1 MSIEV
6 NNTGMVPE
14 PNPTKSEI
22 DALGISAGTLNGY
35 TIAVVDEVPTSP
47 VANTIYLVE
56 E

>member
-35 TIAVVDEVPTSP
+35 TISVVAEVPTTP

-56 E
+56 V

>member
-35 TIAVVDEVPTSP
+35 AIAVVEEVPTSP